1 MFKET
6 GSRATRLMAAS
17 LLVTLAGGVAT
28 SAVNQ
33 AAAQSRD
40 IKMAF
45 FASPKHPIWAKLMT
59 PWGNMVEGAGVGL
72 KVIGF
77 PGSQIGGS
85 PPGAFK
91 RVVNGIADAEFVM
104 QGYTE

>member
-1 MFKET
+1 MFKEK
-6 GSRATRLMAAS
+6 GRRAVQLTAAA
-17 LLVTLAGGVAT
+17 LLIAVA
-28 SAVNQ
+28 SGIGFGAVND
-33 AAAQSRD
+33 ASAQSRD

-59 PWGNMVEGAGVGL
+59 PWGKTVQGADVGL